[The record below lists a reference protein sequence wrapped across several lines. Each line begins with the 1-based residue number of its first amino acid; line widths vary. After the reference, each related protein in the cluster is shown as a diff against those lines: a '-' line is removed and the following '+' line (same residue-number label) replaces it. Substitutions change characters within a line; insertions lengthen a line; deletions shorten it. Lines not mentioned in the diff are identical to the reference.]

1 MRSVSNTLISKS
13 LIYFSYRVD
22 IDINLKKIRKNQ
34 NYLNKKTKNTKVK
47 KINKQNN
54 FELLIQ
60 QVYSITYTPPPQHYP
75 LQKWRTN

>member
-1 MRSVSNTLISKS
+1 MRSVSNMLILKL

-60 QVYSITYTPPPQHYP
+60 QVYSIT
-75 LQKWRTN
+75 K

>member
-60 QVYSITYTPPPQHYP
+60 QVYSIT
-75 LQKWRTN
+75 K

>member
-47 KINKQNN
+47 KKNKQNN

-60 QVYSITYTPPPQHYP
+60 QVYSIT
-75 LQKWRTN
+75 K